1 MEKLPCEVAVWD
13 IVPAIRAALAQEM
26 VSSGLIQKDVARI
39 LQIQPS
45 AVSQYISGKR
55 GYRIVFSDEVLQE
68 IQDLARNLIQGKNT
82 DFSQSFCKIC
92 IHARNTTQA
101 CDLCE
106 ENISRHYT
114 PQQ

>member
-55 GYRIVFSDEVLQE
+55 GYRIVFSEEILQE
-68 IQDLARNLIQGKNT
+68 IQNLARDLIQENVT
-82 DFSQSFCKIC
+82 DFSLSFCKIC
-92 IHARNTTQA
+92 IHARNTTQT
-101 CDLCE
+101 CEICE
-106 ENISRHYT
+106 ENISRHHT
-114 PQQ
+114 PEQ